1 MRSRLSQVAHA
12 GYAIRSLRPVCGVR
26 VCGLGHRAVS
36 QDRREGSPLNPIS
49 LGRRLKHTLAQR
61 RPRSA
66 KLDETLVSAIKADLA
81 GGLSQRDAARKYH
94 VARGTI
100 SSIATG
106 LTWGSVAAAPTPCGM
121 GLPTA

>member
-1 MRSRLSQVAHA
+1 MRGDLSAVAHTDDT
-12 GYAIRSLRPVCGVR
+12 LRPLRSVLGVR
-26 VCGLGHRAVS
+26 VCGLGDGAGA
-36 QDRREGSPLNPIS
+36 QDRGQGAALNPIS

-61 RPRSA
+61 LPRSA

>member
-1 MRSRLSQVAHA
+1 MRDRLSEVAYA
-12 GYAIRSLRPVCGVR
+12 GDTLCPLRSVRWVR
-26 VCGLGHRAVS
+26 VCGLGHGAGA
-36 QDRREGSPLNPIS
+36 QDRGQGAPLNPIS
-49 LGRRLKHTLAQR
+49 LGRRLKHTLARR

-66 KLDETLVSAIKADLA
+66 KLDEVLVAAIKADLS

-100 SSIATG
+100 SSIASG
-106 LTWGSVAAAPTPCGM
+106 LTWGSVRAAPTPCEM